1 MRSLL
6 PPLFTE
12 GKANGGASDFDLPRS
27 AFRFAQGISSVRRMH
42 QLLHDIA
49 YCIVTAWVFGML
61 AHFLK
66 QPAILA
72 YLVGGFVIGPNVIGL
87 VKGQAEIQTISELG
101 LIFLLFMIGLEIDL
115 KKIMRAGR
123 AITVTGGVQVLGG
136 CVLGVLFFKLLGLP
150 LGGGKWDALYL
161 AVAAALSST
170 VIIVKVLYDKR
181 ELDTV
186 TGRVTLGVLVLQDLF
201 AILFLAVQPSL
212 NEMKFSVVGMSL
224 VRVVVLVGTA
234 MLASRYILPLIFR
247 AVARMPELVL
257 VGALAWCF
265 LLGEFGSWLKLSREM
280 GALVAGVSLSTF
292 PYALDVTAK
301 VTSLRDF
308 FVTLFFV
315 GLGMT
320 IPMPNTQI
328 VLWALGFAAFVVF
341 SRWLTTFTPLY
352 AMGQGLRASVLPALN
367 LSQIS
372 EFSLVVLQL
381 GVASHHIS
389 EQTKGM
395 ASLSFV
401 LLATLSATAMMKS
414 DGLARRLVPVLK
426 RTGLKDLDHQHHAG
440 EDHGGGGHGAGAR
453 IVILGFF
460 RTASSLLADIRAH
473 APELLDDLAVVDFS
487 PVAREGLQKRGVRV
501 IYGDISQRDT
511 LVHAGIASAQMIV
524 CSVPESLLKGT
535 TNEKLVRQLHELA
548 PDAKILVTA
557 ETLDAVPVLYAAGA
571 DYVSVGRVFE
581 ASDLLAAMKAV
592 QSDELPQKR
601 AEMESRIS
609 TREEVLP

>member
-1 MRSLL
+1 MRLL
-6 PPLFTE
+6 LS
-12 GKANGGASDFDLPRS
+12 GLSRRASEFEHAGQNAASVSRPRDLAS
-27 AFRFAQGISSVRRMH
+27 AAMH

-49 YCIVTAWVFGML
+49 YCIVTAWLFGVI
-61 AHFLK
+61 AHFFR

-72 YLVGGFVIGPNVIGL
+72 YLVGGFIIGPNVVGL
-87 VKGQAEIQTISELG
+87 IKGQEEVQTISELG

-115 KKIMRAGR
+115 KKIARAGR
-123 AITVTGGVQVLGG
+123 SITVTGSVQVIGG
-136 CVLGVLFFKLLGLP
+136 TILGVFFFKLIGVP
-150 LGGGKWDALYL
+150 LGGGQWDALYL
-161 AVAAALSST
+161 SIAAALSST
-170 VIIVKVLYDKR
+170 VIIVKILYDKR

-212 NEMKFSVVGMSL
+212 NDLKVSVIALSFG
-224 VRVVVLVGTA
+224 RVIILVGTA
-234 MLASRYILPLIFR
+234 MAVSRYILPLVFR
-247 AVARMPELVL
+247 AISRMPELVL

-265 LLGEFGSWLKLSREM
+265 LLGEFGAWLKLSREM

-320 IPMPNTQI
+320 IPMPTTQI
-328 VLWALGFAAFVVF
+328 VLWATGFAAFVVF
-341 SRWLTTFTPLY
+341 SRWLTTFIPLY
-352 AMGQGLRASVLPALN
+352 AMQQGLRASVLPALN

-381 GVASHHIS
+381 GVLSNHIS
-389 EQTKGM
+389 AQTKGM

-401 LLATLSATAMMKS
+401 MLAAVSATAMMKS
-414 DGLARRLVPVLK
+414 DGITRRLVPLLK
-426 RTGLKDLDHQHHAG
+426 RTGLRDLDHHSDGAHHGA
-440 EDHGGGGHGAGAR
+440 GGHGSGAR

-460 RTASSLLADIRAH
+460 RTASSLLADIRRE
-473 APELLDDLAVVDFS
+473 APELLNDLAVVDYS
-487 PVAREGLQKRGVRV
+487 PVAREGLQKQGVRV

-511 LVHAGIASAQMIV
+511 LVHAGISSAQMIV

-557 ETLDAVPVLYAAGA
+557 ETLPSVPLLYAAGA
-571 DYVSVGRVFE
+571 DYVSVGRIFE
-581 ASDLLAAMKAV
+581 ATDLLSAIRAV
-592 QSDELPQKR
+592 ENNTLPDKR
-601 AEMESRIS
+601 AELEHRMNS
-609 TREEVLP
+609 REEILP